1 MWLLLFIWR
10 RIHRMKLFSFDSP
23 LMSGVM
29 KLGSLIVVTCL
40 WLLFSVPVFTAGAST
55 AAFYYTIQKNL
66 KYSRG
71 YTVSSFW
78 ESFKSNFSQ
87 ATKIWLILL
96 AMIIV
101 LVLNIGAVRTLVA
114 AGKAVGG
121 LEILIRAVLIL
132 IGLYAIWVFACVAR
146 FENTTGRM
154 MKNALYLTAGNLP
167 FDILILLA
175 FAGAAFVIWLMPP
188 LVLLMPGVAM
198 WLSSELIERAFRRN
212 MTPEQRREEDD
223 RNMEWKNDY
232 DQEEQT
238 GEDNGSH

>member
-1 MWLLLFIWR
+1 
-10 RIHRMKLFSFDSP
+10 MKLFSFDSP
-23 LMSGVM
+23 LMTGIM
-29 KLGSLIVVTCL
+29 KLGSLIVVTFL
-40 WLLFSVPVFTAGAST
+40 WLLFCVPVITAGAST

-78 ESFKSNFSQ
+78 ESFKNNFSQ

-96 AMIIV
+96 AMILI
-101 LVLNIGAVRTLVA
+101 LILNIGAVRTLVA
-114 AGKAVGG
+114 AGKGVGG
-121 LEILIRAVLIL
+121 LEILIRVVLVL
-132 IGLYAIWVFACVAR
+132 IGLYAVWVFACVAR
-146 FENTTGRM
+146 FENTTGRT

-212 MTPEQRREEDD
+212 MTAEQRREEDE
-223 RNMEWKNDY
+223 RNMDWKNDY
-232 DQEEQT
+232 EADTPEG
-238 GEDNGSH
+238 GEDKKQKRARKKQLRKPR